1 MNMIVKS
8 AVAGVLALGAGSAF
22 ALGIPNSGSSDLI
35 LVVENTTTQAT
46 YAFDTGISL
55 DSVLPTTSLVTG
67 SFLST
72 AIPGV
77 TTAGTSPTS
86 LSTFLAANPAAGDA
100 WSIEGGQGPAGAA
113 NAGNAHAPGAVK
125 AIFTSAL
132 GTMNNANLSGKILTP
147 LINYENGLN
156 ADINTGGLLN
166 GLTTATVVTGT
177 GLYPSGTGSA
187 STKYGLLGAADYST
201 LGSTPVQLFGL
212 TGNNTTSTLQS
223 YILGTVTLD
232 ASGVLTFT
240 GNGTAPVPLPAAVW
254 LFGSGLMGLVG
265 VSRRRKAAVQA

>member
-8 AVAGVLALGAGSAF
+8 AVAGVLALGASSAF
-22 ALGIPNSGSSDLI
+22 AMGVPSSGSSDLI

-46 YAFDTGISL
+46 YAFDTGISI

-67 SFLST
+67 SVMST
-72 AIPGV
+72 SIPGV
-77 TTAGTSPTS
+77 TTAGTTPTS
-86 LSTFLAANPAAGDA
+86 LASFLAANPAASDA
-100 WSIEGGQGPAGAA
+100 WSIEAGQGPAGTAT
-113 NAGNAHAPGAVK
+113 NSNAHAPGAVK

-132 GTMNNANLSGKILTP
+132 GTMNNANLSGKTLGA
-147 LINYENGLN
+147 LLNYENGL
-156 ADINTGGLLN
+156 DGEINTGGVLN
-166 GLTTATVVTGT
+166 GLTTATVVTGS
-177 GLYPSGTGSA
+177 GLYTAAGQS
-187 STKYGLLGAADYST
+187 KYGLLGAPDYSA

-240 GNGTAPVPLPAAVW
+240 GNSGGSPVPLPAAVW

-265 VSRRRKAAVQA
+265 VSRRRKAAIQA

>member
-8 AVAGVLALGAGSAF
+8 AVAGVLALGASSAF
-22 ALGIPNSGSSDLI
+22 ALGIPSSGSSDLI

-46 YAFDTGISL
+46 YAFDTGISI
-55 DSVLPTTSLVTG
+55 DSVLPTASLVTG
-67 SFLST
+67 SVMST
-72 AIPGV
+72 SIPGI
-77 TTAGTSPTS
+77 TDSGTNPTS
-86 LSTFLAANPAAGDA
+86 LAAFLAANPASGDA
-100 WSIEGGQGPAGAA
+100 WSIEAGQGPAGAA
-113 NAGNAHAPGAVK
+113 NASNAHAPGAVK

-132 GTMNNANLSGKILTP
+132 GTTDNANLSGKILTP

-156 ADINTGGLLN
+156 AEINTGGVLN

-177 GLYPSGTGSA
+177 GLYSTA
-187 STKYGLLGAADYST
+187 ATTKYGLLGAADYST

-240 GNGTAPVPLPAAVW
+240 GNGGGSPVPLPAAVW